1 MTPRR
6 YNYFN
11 RWNGGRDSFDL
22 VSDMM
27 SVPIYF
33 NSLLR
38 QQETQLTRS
47 TPRYSISRAEDGTV
61 ELALEI
67 PGVAAKDL
75 SVDLENG
82 NMLRI
87 RGARK
92 WKDEQG
98 SEVET
103 EFDRVF
109 RLDDDIDVSRVKV
122 ALSSGILR
130 VQAPQREKVIRSIP
144 ITAEDENI
152 ELEPRSTTQEVQND
166 VQAKITESEG
176 LTITEE
182 DVDSL

>member
-1 MTPRR
+1 
-6 YNYFN
+6 
-11 RWNGGRDSFDL
+11 
-22 VSDMM
+22 MM